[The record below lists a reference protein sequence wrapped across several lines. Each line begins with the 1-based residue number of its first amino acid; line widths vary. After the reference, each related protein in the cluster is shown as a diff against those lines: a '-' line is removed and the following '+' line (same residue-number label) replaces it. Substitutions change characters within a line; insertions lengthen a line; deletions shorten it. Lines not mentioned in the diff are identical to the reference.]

1 MIRLLL
7 FVSQDANESRPE
19 DAIALLITANP
30 IRFKA
35 SRRLIFLSVFISLIF
50 NDYAICYLSA
60 KIKVSPKNG
69 LTKNSGLDAI
79 FTV

>member
-1 MIRLLL
+1 MIVADFR
-7 FVSQDANESRPE
+7 
-19 DAIALLITANP
+19 
-30 IRFKA
+30 
-35 SRRLIFLSVFISLIF
+35 
-50 NDYAICYLSA
+50 AICYLSA

>member
-19 DAIALLITANP
+19 DAIAPLIRANP

>member
-60 KIKVSPKNG
+60 KTKGFPKER
-69 LTKNSGLDAI
+69 TYQNSGLDAI